1 MNETSRRSA
10 IMVGFTG
17 LLALALLLVGV
28 VWLKE
33 YRLGKRKI
41 YFSAHFEEVG
51 NLSVGDPVA
60 VRGVK
65 KGVVTEI
72 RLEDQGVGV
81 RFEVDKGVIL
91 HPDVQ
96 LRVANIGFMGEKF
109 LALDPGS
116 APGRYDGS
124 RPIPGRFQSGVPEVI
139 AGAGDLLVE
148 ATELSSRLNLML
160 DAIDPATVERAS
172 RNVEK
177 ATASLSQTLE
187 QNRADLRQTI
197 VDFRDAARQL
207 HEIASSNAEGVT
219 TSIQDF
225 GTASK
230 KLAALSDQLADTA
243 TKLEQVVDRVDSG
256 KGTVGMA
263 LQDSTLYVEML
274 QTVQNVNRL
283 VTDIRANPKK
293 YFKVSVF

>member
-1 MNETSRRSA
+1 MNQTSRRSA
-10 IMVGFTG
+10 ILVGFTG
-17 LLALALLLVGV
+17 LLALALLLVGI
-28 VWLKE
+28 VWMKE
-33 YRLGKRKI
+33 YRLGKKKV
-41 YFSAHFEEVG
+41 YFTAHFEEVG

-81 RFEVDKGVIL
+81 QFEVDKGVIL

-139 AGAGDLLVE
+139 SGAGELLIE
-148 ATELSSRLNLML
+148 TTELSSRMNLML
-160 DAIDPATVERAS
+160 DALDPATVERAA

-187 QNRADLRQTI
+187 QNRTDLRQTI
-197 VDFRDAARQL
+197 VDFREAAREL
-207 HEIASSNAEGVT
+207 HQIASTNSEGVT

-230 KLAALSDQLADTA
+230 KLAALSDQLSTTA
-243 TKLEQVVDRVDSG
+243 TALQRVVDRIDQKQGSL
-256 KGTVGMA
+256 GMA
-263 LQDSTLYVEML
+263 IADSTLYVQL
-274 QTVQNVNRL
+274 LKTVQNANSLVN
-283 VTDIRANPKK
+283 DIRANPKR
-293 YFKVSVF
+293 YLRISVF